1 MVEEKVFI
9 VDMRES
15 TDRGIWK
22 GPDRPREI
30 GSSREE
36 VKRRDRDR
44 DGVGAREP
52 REPRVS
58 QEILWRRTE
67 KLGEW
72 KGRPWLERFRVGGRV
87 KSA

>member
-44 DGVGAREP
+44 DGVGAR
-52 REPRVS
+52 
-58 QEILWRRTE
+58 
-67 KLGEW
+67 
-72 KGRPWLERFRVGGRV
+72 
-87 KSA
+87 